1 MSGWLPQRR
10 ALESPQCPITM
21 IVSTDFIPKE
31 HKGEGKEKIV
41 FFEWR
46 VLEVRTGFLTETMG
60 HVLPAAFSLLLSLP
74 ILRLSICL

>member
-41 FFEWR
+41 FSEWR

-60 HVLPAAFSLLLSLP
+60 HVHPAAFSLLLSLP